1 MNYPEFDAS
10 WFDYR
15 AASEAFQ
22 HGHYG
27 KATKI
32 LRQAFAD
39 SRITG
44 VVDPKLVL
52 TANRLAE
59 RYFEVGNY
67 AAAASLY
74 RSVLDIRSRAMGA
87 ESVDVQ
93 ETKRKLAAALW
104 NAGGISPKMLAQQ
117 QN

>member
-15 AASEAFQ
+15 NASEALQ
-22 HGHYG
+22 QGHYG

-39 SRITG
+39 SQITG
-44 VVDPKLVL
+44 VIDPKLL
-52 TANRLAE
+52 TTAHALAE
-59 RYFEVGNY
+59 RYFEYGNY

-74 RSVLDIRSRAMGA
+74 RTVLDLRTRELGPDHDDIK
-87 ESVDVQ
+87 
-93 ETKRKLAAALW
+93 ETQRKLAKCLW
-104 NAGGISPKMLAQQ
+104 NAGGLSPKLLAAQQ
-117 QN
+117 

>member
-22 HGHYG
+22 NGHYG

-39 SRITG
+39 SQITG
-44 VVDPKLVL
+44 VIDPKLVV
-52 TANRLAE
+52 TASTLAE
-59 RYFEVGNY
+59 RYFEDGNY

-74 RSVLDIRSRAMGA
+74 RTVLDIRTKCLGA
-87 ESVDVQ
+87 EHVDVQ
-93 ETKRKLAAALW
+93 ETRRKLAMALW
-104 NAGGISPKMLAQQ
+104 NSGGLSPKLMAAQQ
-117 QN
+117 